1 MTIKNK
7 NTLNTVIIIPAR
19 IDSSRLKKK
28 LLRNISGLPMIVR
41 VAQNAENLKMG
52 RVIVGTDSREIY
64 NECEKNNLE
73 TMMTKSSHKS
83 GTDRV
88 YEVYKILNKDFDLI
102 INLQGDLPIFKKDL
116 LEKTIKLFSDDSVDI
131 GSAVCDLED
140 SEINDN
146 NIVKAKVILDDYDEG
161 FALDFMRTVDCTK
174 NIYHHIGVY
183 IYKPNILK
191 EFVSVL
197 QSKREKERNLEQMR
211 AMDNNY
217 KIKLLKVGHNPP
229 SVDTI
234 EDLKK
239 IRLHF
244 KKNNF

>member
-7 NTLNTVIIIPAR
+7 KTLNTVIIIPAR

-73 TMMTKSSHKS
+73 AMMTKSSHKS

-116 LEKTIKLFSDDSVDI
+116 LEKTTKLFSDDSVDI

-146 NIVKAKVILDDYDEG
+146 NIVKARVVLDDYDEG

-174 NIYHHIGVY
+174 NIYHHIGIY
-183 IYKPNILK
+183 IYKVTTLKKFVGLKQSPNEISLK
-191 EFVSVL
+191 
-197 QSKREKERNLEQMR
+197 LEQLR
-211 AMDNNY
+211 ALDNNI
-217 KIKLLKVGHNPP
+217 KIDVVFANSIPVG
-229 SVDTI
+229 VDTN
-234 EDLKK
+234 EDFLEIKK
-239 IRLHF
+239 LMEY
-244 KKNNF
+244 KS